1 MKEYTIKFNEWL
13 NDDNSPRIIKFA
25 NNGQFTTNN
34 LTDNIV
40 PQNEDMF
47 EETVKSYLNNENCE
61 LIND

>member
-13 NDDNSPRIIKFA
+13 NEDHSPRVIRFT
-25 NNGQFTTNN
+25 NDGQFTKNS

-47 EETVKSYLNNENCE
+47 EETVKAYLNNENCE